1 MENYNDNI
9 TFEEYLNNTLKEL
22 KEGQTV
28 KGKIISITAGG
39 EIFVDIGYKADG
51 IIAKNEYSYDE
62 NANPSDEFKPGDVI
76 SADILKMNDG
86 MGNVVLSYK
95 RAKYRINKKEFES
108 KVTHK
113 CIFTQKIMEA
123 NENGFISSYNGIRIF
138 IPLSLSGITR
148 AENIQDYIGR
158 EVKFRVIE
166 YNEKAHKIIGSIKDV
181 LDEEKEKKLNEFWD
195 NVKEGKSYK
204 GTVTSIST
212 YGAFVDVEGVQ
223 GLLHVSEMCWGRNQN
238 PADILS
244 VGQEIDVKIKNADRE
259 NKRLQLIYG
268 KKGPN
273 PWEKAEE
280 KYHVGD
286 VVTVKVVKLMNFG
299 AFVQLE
305 KGIEGL
311 VHISQICERKIAK
324 PEDELKLSQKVNAKI
339 IEFDK
344 ENQRIELSIRDLEG
358 TSNEYKEEK

>member
-9 TFEEYLNNTLKEL
+9 TFEEYLNNSLKEL

-28 KGKIISITAGG
+28 KGKIISITANG

-51 IIAKNEYSYDE
+51 IIAKTEYSYDE
-62 NANPSDEFKPGDVI
+62 NANPSDEFKPGDII

-86 MGNVVLSYK
+86 IGNVVLSYK

-108 KVTHK
+108 KVNHK
-113 CIFTQKIMEA
+113 CIFSQKITEV

-212 YGAFVDVEGVQ
+212 
-223 GLLHVSEMCWGRNQN
+223 
-238 PADILS
+238 
-244 VGQEIDVKIKNADRE
+244 
-259 NKRLQLIYG
+259 
-268 KKGPN
+268 
-273 PWEKAEE
+273 
-280 KYHVGD
+280 
-286 VVTVKVVKLMNFG
+286 
-299 AFVQLE
+299 
-305 KGIEGL
+305 
-311 VHISQICERKIAK
+311 
-324 PEDELKLSQKVNAKI
+324 
-339 IEFDK
+339 
-344 ENQRIELSIRDLEG
+344 
-358 TSNEYKEEK
+358 

>member
-1 MENYNDNI
+1 MEENI
-9 TFEEYLNNTLKEL
+9 TFEEFLNNSLKEI

-28 KGKIISITAGG
+28 TGKIISITANG

-51 IIAKNEYSYDE
+51 IITKQEYSYDE
-62 NANPSDEFKPGDVI
+62 NANPENEFKPGDRI
-76 SADILKMNDG
+76 TAEIIKMNDG
-86 MGNVVLSYK
+86 LGNVLLSYK
-95 RAKYRINKKEFES
+95 KAKSKIAKKEFES
-108 KVTHK
+108 KVNNK
-113 CIFTQKIMEA
+113 SIFKEKVTEA
-123 NENGFISSYNGIRIF
+123 NDNGFITNYMGIRIF

-148 AENIQDYIGR
+148 SENVQDYIGK
-158 EVKFRVIE
+158 EVRFRVIE
-166 YNEKAHKIIGSIKDV
+166 YNEKNHKIIGSIKDL
-181 LDEEKEKKLNEFWD
+181 LDEEKQKKLDEFWN

-223 GLLHVSEMCWGRNQN
+223 GLLHVSEMSWGRNIN
-238 PADILS
+238 PADILK
-244 VGQEIDVKIKNADRE
+244 VGQEIDVKIKNADKE

-273 PWEKAEE
+273 PWDKLDE

-286 VVTVKVVKLMNFG
+286 VVTVKVVNLTNFG

-324 PEDELKLSQKVNAKI
+324 PEDELKISQKVNAKI

-344 ENQRIELSIRDLEG
+344 ENKKIELSIRDLEG
-358 TSNEYKEEK
+358 TSNEYKEEN